1 MRIFFRGLAY
11 FIVGLIIG
19 YAFGLGLTFLFGI
32 VLTGSGELIW
42 SAPLAIGLGL
52 STGIATLSW
61 GVSGYSQLTKGF
73 VYSTVSGLIGYSL
86 GVIVDYFVSGSL
98 NISGSVASAFTLLFG
113 FAAFFFGLYGYHG
126 ITRGLVFQ
134 VIGTLVGAL
143 FVTLIRL
150 LMGLTATGSFLF
162 TEPAWV
168 FGALVGV
175 VSFFFGVGVMDDWV
189 KWARGMDTPDH
200 HEDEP
205 GWQKYF
211 GVSLDH
217 KVIGIQYTVT
227 ALFLLAVGGTFAM
240 IFRTELAESQL
251 QFLTTTFRLFNQ
263 TGPQIYNTLMSLHGM
278 IMIVSILL
286 GISGIM
292 NYVVP
297 LLLGAHDMAF
307 PRMNAFAYWV
317 SVPASVLLLMA
328 LVLGGFD
335 TGWTGYPPLSARA
348 PVGVQMFFL
357 GVFTAGW
364 SSILGALNVIATIL
378 RMRAKGMTP
387 FRMPIL
393 VWASLATSIIALT
406 ATQLIG
412 LSFQLVLFQRLLD
425 MGFFDPAKGGNPVLF
440 QHLFWF
446 YSHPAVYVFVL
457 PGLGVISELLPVFVR
472 KPLFGYR
479 WVAMSSLG
487 IALVGFVVWAHHM
500 FTSGMNEYL
509 RVPFMYST
517 MLVAVPTGVKFF
529 SWVATIWGGKIET
542 PTPMLFVLA
551 SIIVFLFGGV
561 TGPPNA
567 MVALDLHLHDTYWVV
582 GHFHDTIFGG
592 FVFPFFAAI
601 YYWFPKA
608 TGRRMNEFWG
618 KVHFWIMTPSFL
630 GLTLGMMFIGLRG
643 MRRRIVDYDTNLLG
657 DRIYFNLLGHDFRLI
672 DASHLFLTICGF
684 LIALSILIFFINFFR
699 SMTHGEPATGN
710 VWNSRSPEW
719 QVPSPMPAHNYEV
732 PFEVVGEPYDYG
744 LPGSKFVEFAATKAG
759 KH

>member
-1 MRIFFRGLAY
+1 MNKSYPVRSGLALLVVAGAVGY
-11 FIVGLIIG
+11 GVGLGID
-19 YAFGLGLTFLFGI
+19 FL
-32 VLTGSGELIW
+32 VT
-42 SAPLAIGLGL
+42 
-52 STGIATLSW
+52 
-61 GVSGYSQLTKGF
+61 
-73 VYSTVSGLIGYSL
+73 
-86 GVIVDYFVSGSL
+86 GSL
-98 NISGSVASAFTLLFG
+98 NYSGSVASAFTLLF
-113 FAAFFFGLYGYHG
+113 AVMAFFFGLYGYRG
-126 ITRGLVFQ
+126 ITRGLVWQ
-134 VIGTLVGAL
+134 VAGTLIGGL
-143 FVTLIRL
+143 LITGIRV
-150 LMGLTATGSFLF
+150 LMQETDILGRFFFS
-162 TEPAWV
+162 EPAWV

-175 VSFFFGVGVMDDWV
+175 LSFLFGVGVMDDWV

-205 GWQKYF
+205 GWHKYF

-227 ALFLLAVGGTFAM
+227 ALVLIAVGGLFAL
-240 IFRTELAESQL
+240 IFRTELAQSGL
-251 QFLTTTFRLFNQ
+251 QFLNPDPTKFSLFNQ
-263 TGPQIYNTLMSLHGM
+263 TGPQLYNTLVSLHGM
-278 IMIVSILL
+278 IMIISILL
-286 GISGIM
+286 GISGII
-292 NYVVP
+292 NFAVP
-297 LLLGAHDMAF
+297 LLVGAHDMAF
-307 PRMNAFAYWV
+307 PRLNAFAYWLA
-317 SVPASVLLLMA
+317 VPAAVLLLMS

-364 SSILGALNVIATIL
+364 SSILGALNVIATVV
-378 RMRAKGMTP
+378 RMRAKGMTAM
-387 FRMPIL
+387 RLPIF
-393 VWASLATSIIALT
+393 VWASIATSIIALT

-412 LSFQLVLFQRLLD
+412 LSFQLVMFQRLLG

-457 PGLGVISELLPVFVR
+457 PGLGIVSELLPVFVR

-517 MLVAVPTGVKFF
+517 LLVAVPTGVKFF
-529 SWVATIWGGKIET
+529 SWIATIWGGKIST
-542 PTPMLFVLA
+542 PTPMLFVLGA
-551 SIIVFLFGGV
+551 IFVFLLGGL

-567 MVALDLHLHDTYWVV
+567 TVAVDLHLHDTYFIV

-592 FVFPFFAAI
+592 FVFPFFAAL

-618 KVHFWIMTPSFL
+618 KVHFWLMTPSFL
-630 GLTLGMMFIGLRG
+630 ILTFGMMRIGLLG
-643 MRRRIVDYDTNLLG
+643 MRRRIADYDPALG
-657 DRIYFNLLGHDFRLI
+657 FDSTHLI
-672 DASHLFLTICGF
+672 LTICAF
-684 LIALSILIFFINFFR
+684 AIALSVLIFFINFFH
-699 SMTHGEPATGN
+699 SMKNGEKAEGN
-710 VWNSRSPEW
+710 LWNSRSPEW

-744 LPGSKFVEFAATKAG
+744 LPGSKYVEFSAASGG